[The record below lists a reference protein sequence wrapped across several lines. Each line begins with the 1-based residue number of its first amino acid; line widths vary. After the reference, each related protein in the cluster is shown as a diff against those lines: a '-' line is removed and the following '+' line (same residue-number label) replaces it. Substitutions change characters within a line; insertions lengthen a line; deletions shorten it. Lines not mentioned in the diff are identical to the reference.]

1 MSKSSIFSHHFA
13 FVVLALVLCLGFAPR
28 VWGQGTNAGSVVGV
42 VTDPSGAVVSGVTVT
57 LTDTST
63 NGSRT
68 TTTNDSGRYTVVNV
82 VPGNYSVTFGKQ
94 GFVTSRTQAV
104 VNVGTTINLDMAL
117 KVGATSETVEVTATG
132 VELQTENST
141 IGNVV
146 TANEL
151 SSLPTLGRDTSSFV
165 TLQPAVSPDGSAA
178 GTVVDQAV
186 FMLDGGNNSND
197 MDGSG
202 GVYNRSFGDDP
213 TGGLFSNKDNPISG
227 GNAGINGYQPSGV
240 IPTPVDSVEEFKV
253 ATSNQTA
260 DVNNSSGMQ
269 VSIVTKRGTN
279 TWHGTAYE
287 YYWDNNFSGNTW
299 ENNQHAGTS
308 ADPKIPVP
316 DWHRSWFGGAI
327 GGPLIPKN
335 VLGGKTYFFFNYQGA
350 RFPNSETITK
360 LVPSANMRL
369 GILTDPNGTTYN
381 LNTLDPRGIGIN
393 PWVQEMWNKYMP
405 QPTGAGCGALT
416 GDTFCDGVNTLA
428 FSANMSVPQ
437 NDNFAVVRLDH
448 DFGPKWHFQS
458 SYRYYHLI
466 NATDNQIDIGGF
478 FSGDKLGT
486 PASIAPRPQ
495 VPWYLVLGM
504 TTNINSHVTNDFRY
518 SFLRNWWQWGS
529 NGDPAQ
535 FSSSGDSSLPA
546 LGAALEPLGE
556 KRNDVAAPYNVNT
569 QQTRT
574 RFWNGR
580 DNFFRDDVSWLK
592 GSHLFQFGGQYQH
605 NWNYHQRTDNGL
617 GTNYYPVYQLGD
629 TGGSG
634 NVDLSGFGAAFSVPT
649 LAREAAAVLGVVT
662 DSQQAYTYV
671 GGSGAQ
677 LVVSPPLTPA
687 FDKVTIPY
695 YNFYFNDTWHFK
707 PSITLTY
714 GLGWALE
721 MPPKEEKGKQVLFV
735 GPDGRELDAQT
746 YLASRKNAALAG
758 QVYNPTIG
766 FSLLPFI
773 TGHPSHPYDP
783 FYHAFSPRIAVA
795 WNPGFAKD
803 TVIRGGY
810 GRIYGRLN
818 GVGLVLG
825 PLLSPGLIESVKCK
839 FAYMDSPVN
848 CGPGTAGEA
857 LNASTAFRIGT
868 DGTSA
873 PFFAATPTLPQPL
886 FPGVGGNIEA
896 ETASPTD
903 PRFRPN
909 SVDSFDVS
917 FQHQFTNKISL
928 EVGGISRWI
937 HNELL
942 SINLNS
948 VPYMMTLGGQQF
960 KTAYANVEKAMG
972 CTTSYTTCQGA
983 TVANTLAAL
992 APQPFFEAA
1001 LAGTGYCTPPN
1012 CTAALVTNEFTN
1024 LQQQNVFFLWSDLDG
1039 GGAAPGFNFPQ
1050 SMMNSTGQIASG
1062 VAMTTSL
1069 GHGNYNALFAT
1080 LKVTDWHGLL
1090 LQNNLTWSKALG
1102 TGGVVQATSSQVSVD
1117 SWNSNV
1123 QYGPEASDRRFV
1135 NTMFL
1140 VYQDPFYRGQ
1150 HGLVGHLVG
1159 GWTPSFVFA
1168 AGTGGPLPCGTTNGS
1183 GGEGYS
1189 GSQDFGSGD
1198 SNDFYTDGNCILV
1211 GAQPSASFHGN
1222 GTIFANPAGVSN
1234 NIRPLILGLDNR
1246 SGGYGQ
1252 FYGLHYWNLNF
1263 AVKKNIKFTERFS
1276 AEASLNVNNVL
1287 NHNQLLDPTLS
1298 VLNAGAGFGALAEE
1312 GSLPRSMEMGLRV
1325 NF

>member
-1 MSKSSIFSHHFA
+1 MKRSQ
-13 FVVLALVLCLGFAPR
+13 LGFSTFR
-28 VWGQGTNAGSVVGV
+28 VTASARIAILLTVFVFAGASLQMWAQSSNAGSVSGAI
-42 VTDPSGAVVSGVTVT
+42 TDQSGAVVSGVTVT
-57 LTDTST
+57 LKDTATNTSRST
-63 NGSRT
+63 TS
-68 TTTNDSGRYTVVNV
+68 NDSGRYVFVNV
-82 VPGNYSVTFGKQ
+82 VPGSYSITFGKQ
-94 GFVTSRTQAV
+94 GFVTSKTQTV
-104 VNVGTTINLDMAL
+104 VSVGVANTIDMSL
-117 KVGATSETVEVTATG
+117 KVGSTTEVVEVTTTG
-132 VELQTENST
+132 VELQTENSA

-146 TANEL
+146 SSREL
-151 SSLPTLGRDTSSFV
+151 DSLPTLGRDTSSFV

-202 GVYNRSFGDDP
+202 GVYNKSFGDDP
-213 TGGLFSNKDNPISG
+213 TGGLFSNVDNPISG
-227 GNAGINGYQPSGV
+227 GSAGINGYQPSGV

-253 ATSNQTA
+253 STTNQTA

-279 TWHGTAYE
+279 AWHGTAYE

-299 ENNQHAGTS
+299 DNNQSGT
-308 ADPKIPVP
+308 PVP
-316 DWHRSWFGGAI
+316 DWHRSWFGGAV
-327 GGPLIPKN
+327 GGPIIPKEI
-335 VLGGKTYFFFNYQGA
+335 LGGKTYFFFNYQGS
-350 RFPNSETITK
+350 RWPNSKTVTK

-369 GILTDPNGTTYN
+369 GILTDSSGNTYD

-393 PWVQEMWNKYMP
+393 PWVKELWNKYMP
-405 QPTGAGCGALT
+405 APTPGAGCGALT

-428 FSANMSVPQ
+428 FKGNMAVPF

-458 SYRYYHLI
+458 SYRYYHLT
-466 NATDNQIDIGGF
+466 NLTDNQIDIGGF
-478 FSGDKLGT
+478 FKGDKLGT
-486 PASIAPRPQ
+486 PASLAPRPQ
-495 VPWYLVLGM
+495 VPWYLVLGL
-504 TTNINSHVTNDFRY
+504 TTNVNSHVTNDFRY

-535 FSSSGDSSLPA
+535 FSSSGDTSLAA
-546 LGAALEPLGE
+546 LGAALEPFGE
-556 KRNDVAAPYNVNT
+556 KRNDVLAPYNVNT

-580 DNFFRDDVSWLK
+580 DQFFRDDVSWLK
-592 GSHLFQFGGQYQH
+592 GNHLFQFGGQYQH

-629 TGGSG
+629 SGGSG
-634 NVDLSGFGAAFSVPT
+634 NVSMSTLGGAFSDPI
-649 LAREAAAVLGVVT
+649 LAREAAAVLGIVT
-662 DSQQAYTYV
+662 DVQQAYTYV
-671 GGSGAQ
+671 GGSGSQ

-695 YNFYFNDTWHFK
+695 YNLYVNDTWHLK
-707 PSITLTY
+707 PSLTITM

-721 MPPKEEKGKQVLFV
+721 MPPSEEKGKQVLFV
-735 GPDGRELDAQT
+735 GPDGKELDTKT
-746 YLASRKNAALAG
+746 YLANRKAAALQG

-766 FSLLPFI
+766 FALLPFI

-795 WNPGFAKD
+795 WSPTFAKD
-803 TVIRGGY
+803 TVVRGGY

-839 FAYMDSPVN
+839 YAFASSPTA
-848 CGPGTAGEA
+848 CGSAATGP

-886 FPGVGGNIEA
+886 FPGVNGNIEA

-903 PRFRPN
+903 PHFRPN
-909 SVDSFDVS
+909 SVDSFDISV
-917 FQHQFTNKISL
+917 QHQFTRKISL
-928 EVGGISRWI
+928 ELGGISRWI

-942 SINLNS
+942 SVNLNS

-960 KTAYANVEKAMG
+960 KTAYANIEKAMG
-972 CTTSYTTCQGA
+972 CTTSLTACNNA
-983 TVANTLAAL
+983 TVASTLASL
-992 APQPFFEAA
+992 APQPFFETA

-1012 CTAALVTNEFTN
+1012 CTAALVTNEFAN
-1024 LQQQNVFFLWSDLDG
+1024 LQSQSVWSMWSDLDG

-1080 LKVTDWHGLL
+1080 LKMSDWHGVT
-1090 LQNNLTWSKALG
+1090 LQNNFTWSRALG

-1117 SWNSNV
+1117 SWNPNV
-1123 QYGPEASDRRFV
+1123 QYGPEASDRKFV

-1140 VYQDPFYRGQ
+1140 VYQDPYYKGQ
-1150 HGLVGHLVG
+1150 HGFVGRLLG

-1168 AGTGGPLPCGTTNGS
+1168 AGSGSPLPCGTTNGS

-1198 SNDFYTDGNCILV
+1198 SNDFYTDGNCMLI
-1211 GAQPSASFHGN
+1211 GSAPSASFRRN
-1222 GTIFANPAGVSN
+1222 GTIFSDPAGVSGR
-1234 NIRPLILGLDNR
+1234 IRPLVLGFDNK

-1252 FYGLHYWNLNF
+1252 FYGLRYWNLNF
-1263 AVKKNIKFTERFS
+1263 AVKKNIRITERFN
-1276 AEASLNVNNVL
+1276 AEASVNINNVL
-1287 NHNQLLDPTLS
+1287 NHNQMLDPTLS
-1298 VLNAGAGFGALAEE
+1298 VLNAGSGFGALAEE
-1312 GSLPRSMEMGLRV
+1312 GTLPRAMEFGLRV
-1325 NF
+1325 SF